1 MLALLPGLRSEFK
14 ELVPGIL
21 MKQGQL
27 SFSDCHHHAPGM
39 PVQGL
44 PATDTG
50 AAFLQTISL
59 GITELGELM
68 YSLSTG
74 ENSKPFYHDTHK
86 GKTG

>member
-1 MLALLPGLRSEFK
+1 
-14 ELVPGIL
+14 

-27 SFSDCHHHAPGM
+27 RFSGM
-39 PVQGL
+39 HQARLSRGL
-44 PATDTG
+44 PATDAG
-50 AAFLQTISL
+50 APPLQTISL

-86 GKTG
+86 GKAG